1 MASLSVTGALG
12 DGVER
17 LADRRLLPLFV
28 AVYVAQLANVVG
40 AQSQLLAQRE
50 LLEEEPVLFGDAV
63 ALERL
68 HLAIDLPL
76 GVAILTWL
84 VASIALVT
92 LSMVAL
98 RAFVRIDATGDRD
111 SDEGEFA
118 TADAR
123 AEPNARRTETSV
135 GPESSVGPETSTDD
149 SIYETDGLLA
159 ATVHG
164 VVGGLFAATAITAGL
179 ALFLVPGLV
188 VATALAFTYPVV
200 AVERTNV
207 VEAMRRSVGLVRG
220 NWLRVFGVV
229 LVVGFGFLA
238 WSFLGGTVSLALGA
252 VPVAGELLNVAFNA
266 VGWLFSLAVLASA
279 FERLAIARDEEEERW
294 EGVDEE
300 LLP

>member
-68 HLAIDLPL
+68 HLALDLPL
-76 GVAILTWL
+76 GVAVLTWL
-84 VASIALVT
+84 IASIALVT

-118 TADAR
+118 TGNAR
-123 AEPNARRTETSV
+123 AESNTHRTEPNAGS
-135 GPESSVGPETSTDD
+135 ETSTDG

-279 FERLAIARDEEEERW
+279 FERLAIARDEEEDRW